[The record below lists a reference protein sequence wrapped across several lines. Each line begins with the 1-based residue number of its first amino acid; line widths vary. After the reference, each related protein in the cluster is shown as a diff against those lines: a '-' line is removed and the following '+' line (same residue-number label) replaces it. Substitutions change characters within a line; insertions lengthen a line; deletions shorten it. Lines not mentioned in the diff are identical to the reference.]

1 MLVNFA
7 DAFAPADL
15 KLRIFTKIRPEN
27 GQDRAQ
33 GTYAFVDDARPD
45 GAGASHRLRDISFEQ
60 DPTAQIVLDERRQLL
75 ATNARARELFNVTLR
90 DVGRPLQDLELSYRP
105 VDIRSCI
112 DDADAR
118 RQVVHLREVAWP
130 ASGGQPRYFNV
141 QVTPIFDAADTLLG
155 TKIIFLDVSRQHE
168 LQEDLQRSRQE
179 LETAYEELQSTN
191 EELETTN
198 EELQSTVEELET
210 TNEELQST
218 NEELETT
225 NEELQSANE
234 ELETMNEELQS
245 TNEELGTIN
254 DELRDR
260 AVQLDDLNAFLERIL
275 GSIRSAVIVV
285 DRDLR
290 VDVWNH
296 QATDL
301 WGLRSNEVQGAH
313 LLGLD
318 IGLPVEQLK
327 GPIRACLAGDGDRHE
342 LRLSARNRRGQP
354 IACSV
359 TCAPLVSAG
368 GTVTGVV
375 LLMDAEP
382 LDEGVAGRRPA

>member
-1 MLVNFA
+1 
-7 DAFAPADL
+7 
-15 KLRIFTKIRPEN
+15 
-27 GQDRAQ
+27 
-33 GTYAFVDDARPD
+33 
-45 GAGASHRLRDISFEQ
+45 
-60 DPTAQIVLDERRQLL
+60 
-75 ATNARARELFNVTLR
+75 
-90 DVGRPLQDLELSYRP
+90 
-105 VDIRSCI
+105 
-112 DDADAR
+112 
-118 RQVVHLREVAWP
+118 
-130 ASGGQPRYFNV
+130 
-141 QVTPIFDAADTLLG
+141 
-155 TKIIFLDVSRQHE
+155 
-168 LQEDLQRSRQE
+168 
-179 LETAYEELQSTN
+179 
-191 EELETTN
+191 
-198 EELQSTVEELET
+198 VEELET
-210 TNEELQST
+210 T
-218 NEELETT
+218 
-225 NEELQSANE
+225 
-234 ELETMNEELQS
+234 NEELQS